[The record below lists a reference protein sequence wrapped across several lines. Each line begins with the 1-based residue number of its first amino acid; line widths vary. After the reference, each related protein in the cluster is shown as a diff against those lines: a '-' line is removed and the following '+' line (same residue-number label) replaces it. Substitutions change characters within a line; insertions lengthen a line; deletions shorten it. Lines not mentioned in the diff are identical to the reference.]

1 MTFTT
6 QSLSVGDRVEQGTY
20 QIHSRFNHAVNFIS
34 RGKLVSVVD
43 KEVGGGP
50 RNIVLHDSKLA
61 RVDALE
67 IRQRVV
73 VLGAQ
78 RYPFS
83 DRHVFRSR
91 LEIAGFNPET
101 LRTNLSLFETL
112 IVELAPAKSLAFILD
127 RGGIRGLTSTFE
139 QAFLQRITGGVELI
153 FAGQIIDGVR
163 LLKGCGPGLTPS
175 GDDFIAG
182 LLFGLNFLQEVLH
195 RDFKQL
201 INVVY
206 QTASSG
212 NIFSQTLLDL
222 AREGRVF
229 ERLKD
234 LIHALNCAEERELH
248 ACAERLFAVGASSGA
263 DLATGFLKTVQAG
276 LCDFRGVFWAGC
288 VPSLAEAGKVIT
300 AEESIE
306 FVDVLKERHLIC
318 VR

>member
-1 MTFTT
+1 MPFTT
-6 QSLSVGDRVEQGTY
+6 QFLSIGDRVKQGAY
-20 QIHSRFNHAVNFIS
+20 QIHSRFNHAVNFIR

-43 KEVGGGP
+43 KEVGAGP
-50 RNIVLHDSKLA
+50 RNIVLHDLKLA

-67 IRQRVV
+67 IRERVI

-78 RYPFS
+78 KYPFS
-83 DRHVFRSR
+83 HRHVFRSR

-101 LRTNLSLFETL
+101 CRKNLSLCETML
-112 IVELAPAKSLAFILD
+112 VELAPAQSLAFILD
-127 RGGIRGLTSTFE
+127 RSGTRGLTSPLE
-139 QAFLQRITGGVELI
+139 QAFLQRITGGVEMI
-153 FAGQIIDGVR
+153 FAGQVIDGVR

-201 INVVY
+201 IDIVF
-206 QTASSG
+206 QTARSG
-212 NIFSQTLLDL
+212 NIFSQTFFEL

-229 ERLKD
+229 EKLKE

-276 LCDFRGVFWAGC
+276 LCDFRGEFWAGC
-288 VPSLAEAGKVIT
+288 VPSLTEAGKVIA

-306 FVDVLKERHLIC
+306 FVDR
-318 VR
+318 

>member
-1 MTFTT
+1 MSFTT
-6 QSLSVGDRVEQGTY
+6 QSLSVGDGVQQGTY

-43 KEVGGGP
+43 KEVGAGP
-50 RNIVLHDSKLA
+50 RNIVLDDLKLA

-67 IRQRVV
+67 IGERVV
-73 VLGAQ
+73 VLGSQ

-83 DRHVFRSR
+83 HRHVFRSR
-91 LEIAGFNPET
+91 LEIAEFNPET
-101 LRTNLSLFETL
+101 FQNNLSLFETL
-112 IVELAPAKSLAFILD
+112 IVEFAPAKSLAFILD

-139 QAFLQRITGGVELI
+139 QAFLQRITRGVELI
-153 FAGQIIDGVR
+153 FAGQVIDGVR

-182 LLFGLNFLQEVLH
+182 LLFGVNFLQEVLH

-201 INVVY
+201 IDVVH
-206 QTASSG
+206 QTARSG
-212 NIFSQTLLDL
+212 NIFSQTFLDL

-229 ERLKD
+229 ERLKA
-234 LIHALNCAEERELH
+234 LIHALNYAKERELH

-276 LCDFRGVFWAGC
+276 LCDVRGVFWADC
-288 VPSLAEAGKVIT
+288 VPSLAEAGKVVA
-300 AEESIE
+300 AEECIE
-306 FVDVLKERHLIC
+306 DVDR
-318 VR
+318 